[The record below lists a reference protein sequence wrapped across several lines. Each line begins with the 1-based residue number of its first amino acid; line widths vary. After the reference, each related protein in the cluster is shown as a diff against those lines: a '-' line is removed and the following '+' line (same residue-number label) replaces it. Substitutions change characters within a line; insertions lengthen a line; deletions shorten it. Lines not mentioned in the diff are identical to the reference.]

1 MIYPNFFIVGSPKC
15 GTTSLSAYL
24 RVHPNIFM
32 SIPKEPSY
40 FANDFPGIQFVQNR
54 NDYLRLFSKTG
65 DQHLAIGEASPAYIF
80 SRNAIENIRAFNRQS
95 KIIIMLR
102 KPVDMLL
109 SYHAQLV
116 YSLFENVM
124 DFEKAWHLQKERA
137 RGLWIPRTCREPKFL
152 QYRHVASF
160 GRHMQRILDLF
171 SRDQIHVVFF
181 EEFIRDTKD
190 SYRGILN
197 FLGVPDDER
206 TQFPVVNERKSFVS
220 SKINRALHLP
230 PKLLYRILNLFNG
243 TPIGHGLLKCHE
255 AIKQANSKPLEKIS
269 TSQHLRLQINSEL
282 QTDIELLSRLL
293 DKNLSHWVD
302 DID

>member
-15 GTTSLSAYL
+15 GTTALSAYL

-54 NDYLRLFSKTG
+54 TDYLKLFSKTG

-80 SRNAIENIRAFNRQS
+80 SRNAIDNIRAFNRQS

-102 KPVDMLL
+102 KPADMLL

-137 RGLWIPRTCREPKFL
+137 RGLCIPRTCRESKFL

-160 GRHMQRILDLF
+160 GMHMQRITENFPREQLK
-171 SRDQIHVVFF
+171 VVFF
-181 EEFIRDTKD
+181 EDFIHDTQG
-190 SYRGILN
+190 SYRDILN
-197 FLGVPDDER
+197 FLGLPSDER
-206 TQFPVVNERKSFVS
+206 THFPVVNERKGFVS
-220 SKINRALHLP
+220 LKINRALHLP
-230 PKLLYRILNLFNG
+230 PKFIYRILNRFNG
-243 TPIGHGLLKCHE
+243 TPIWHGLLKCHE
-255 AIKQANSKPLEKIS
+255 AIKLANSKPIEKINIS
-269 TSQHLRLQINSEL
+269 LHLRRQINSEL
-282 QTDIELLSRLL
+282 RSDMELLSRLL

-302 DID
+302 DND